1 MRPNP
6 SAVQFVVTAH
16 DAGGAARTVDLWLVC
31 AAETR
36 VPLRFDLGAVEPT
49 DIESVAE
56 QVTVVAA
63 GAGLVVLEDPR
74 RQLTEGRSV
83 RASDPVVQRAIA
95 SSHAAGDGTYRQL
108 AEHFGLADA
117 TEARA
122 AISAGATLLES
133 EPAPTPPERST
144 RPAPT
149 PLLPGEPTEPQ
160 LRKFAQF
167 ERIPERDDVL
177 AAVGWYARLAGL
189 LLEDLGV
196 TWGVTVCVAANTLAR
211 VNVGPREALGVYR
224 HRPAVLYGFGR
235 PPVLPPGTDLELRH
249 GYAQVPESFAVLIPR
264 RDGGWPEPVVPGL
277 RDAARAFVRSQA
289 RQINPTFHN
298 PLVTP
303 AIEDC
308 LRQAP

>member
-16 DAGGAARTVDLWLVC
+16 DVGGAARTVDLWLVC
-31 AAETR
+31 VAETR

-74 RQLTEGRSV
+74 RQLTEGRSA

-117 TEARA
+117 AEARA
-122 AISAGATLLES
+122 AISAGSTLLES

-144 RPAPT
+144 RPT
-149 PLLPGEPTEPQ
+149 PIPPLPGEPTEPQ

-167 ERIPERDDVL
+167 ERLPEREELIRLVC
-177 AAVGWYARLAGL
+177 WYARLAGL
-189 LLEDLGV
+189 GVEELGDS
-196 TWGVTVCVAANTLAR
+196 WGVTVCVSSDCLVR
-211 VNVGPREALGVYR
+211 LNVGPREALGVFR
-224 HRPAVLYGFGR
+224 NRPAVAYGLGV
-235 PPVLPPGTDLELRH
+235 PPDARGAVGLEVRR
-249 GYAQVPESFAVLIPR
+249 GYAQLPDTYSIHFTG
-264 RDGGWPEPVVPGL
+264 RDGHWPEPNVPGFGEG
-277 RDAARAFVRSQA
+277 ARAFVRSQA

-303 AIEDC
+303 AIEDF